1 MDFLKIVRSIEGLL
15 YEVMSWVVFYP
26 RTMWRVIWH
35 PLTMMKYSEVEQT
48 EAPEQQYTDTLSPP
62 LFLLLSILIAH
73 AIEVAMHE
81 RIVLHSGLAGE
92 LVQSHEYLLIL
103 RAIAFSVAPL
113 MFAVALLQ
121 GLGKTVD
128 RAKLRAPFFSQCYV
142 AAPFALGFGLCS
154 VAMRSPYH
162 NLKIAGA
169 VGALLAISWYLW
181 LQTAW
186 LAAHLNVSAG
196 RAFLVALWTAAKT
209 VAMILAVGLILLL

>member
-15 YEVMSWVVFYP
+15 YEVMSWIIFYP
-26 RTMWRVIWH
+26 TTMWRVIRH

-48 EAPEQQYTDTLSPP
+48 EAPDHQYTDTLSPP

-92 LVQSHEYLLIL
+92 LVRSHEYLLIL
-103 RAIAFSVAPL
+103 RAIAFSVVPL

-128 RAKLRAPFFSQCYV
+128 RAKLRAPFFSQCYL
-142 AAPFALGFGLCS
+142 AAPIALGIGLCS
-154 VAMRSPYH
+154 VGVRSPYH
-162 NLKIAGA
+162 DLKIAGI
-169 VGALLAISWYLW
+169 VGALLIVSWCLG

-186 LAAHLNVSAG
+186 LAAHLTISTG
-196 RAFLVALWTAAKT
+196 RAFLIALWTAIKAL
-209 VAMILAVGLILLL
+209 AMIAAIGAILLL

>member
-15 YEVMSWVVFYP
+15 YEVMSWIIFYP
-26 RTMWRVIWH
+26 TTMWRVIRH

-48 EAPEQQYTDTLSPP
+48 EAPDHQYTDTLSPP

-92 LVQSHEYLLIL
+92 LVTSHEYLLIL
-103 RAIAFSVAPL
+103 RAIAFSVVPL
-113 MFAVALLQ
+113 MFAVTLLQ

-128 RAKLRAPFFSQCYV
+128 RAKLRAPFFSQCYL
-142 AAPFALGFGLCS
+142 AAPVALAIGLCS
-154 VAMRSPYH
+154 VAVRSPYH

-169 VGALLAISWYLW
+169 VGAVLTISWCLG

-186 LAAHLNVSAG
+186 LAAHLNISTG
-196 RAFLVALWTAAKT
+196 RAFLVALWTALKAI
-209 VAMILAVGLILLL
+209 VMICAIGAILLL